1 MGSKSVVAE
10 MDTLRLRHAAGVDSF
25 TIPLNRG
32 SLVVMNAS
40 QTTQVLDRLLDPVTE
55 CLTPEVAR
63 ALVNLR
69 ARPEVQARID
79 ELAEKSGE
87 GDLTPVERLEYRQ
100 IIDAIDLISVL
111 QAKARVL
118 LTRDTGA

>member
-1 MGSKSVVAE
+1 
-10 MDTLRLRHAAGVDSF
+10 
-25 TIPLNRG
+25 
-32 SLVVMNAS
+32 MNAS
-40 QTTQVLDRLLDPVTE
+40 QSTQVLDRLLDPVTE
-55 CLTPEVAR
+55 CLTPEVGR

-87 GDLTPVERLEYRQ
+87 GDLTLVEQVEYRN
-100 IIDAIDLISVL
+100 IVDAIDLISVL

-118 LTRDTGA
+118 WTRNTGE